1 MVPSMG
7 NAEDARSSFPPVEEQ
22 LAIILRGV
30 DYGDEQLFEAMR
42 EELRQRLEESRA
54 SGRPLTAYVG
64 IDPTGTEL
72 TLGHTVPL
80 RKLRQLQ
87 DLGHRGVF
95 VIGTMTAVVG
105 DPSDKATARRR
116 LTGDEVERNAATY
129 LEQAYR
135 ILDASRTEVR
145 RNGDWLSQLRLAD
158 IIELA
163 ANFTVQQFLQR
174 ETFARR
180 FQAGDAIWLHE
191 FFYALMQ
198 AYDAVVLQT
207 DIQVGGTEQL
217 FNLMAG
223 RKLQEALGQRPQI
236 PVTLP
241 ILVGTDG
248 RLRMSKTTGN
258 YVGILEPPEE
268 QYGKTMSLPDAAMAN
283 WFNLV
288 TSLHP
293 SEIQAILA
301 AVADGSLHPMA
312 AKKRLAREIVTL
324 FHGPDAAARAEEY
337 FFRTVQQRDRPEGDE
352 MTCFELPG
360 DGLTLLEVLCRAGL
374 ATSNSEAR
382 RFLAQNCVRIDG
394 QVVTEPTLRL
404 SAGAPRVLQVGKRRF
419 VRLV

>member
-1 MVPSMG
+1 M
-7 NAEDARSSFPPVEEQ
+7 SFPPVEEQ

-30 DYGDEQLFEAMR
+30 DYGDELLFEAMR
-42 EELRQRLEESRA
+42 EELRLRLEESR
-54 SGRPLTAYVG
+54 SQGRPLTAYVG
-64 IDPTGTEL
+64 VDPTGTEL

-87 DLGHRGVF
+87 DLGHRAIF
-95 VIGTMTAVVG
+95 VIGTMTALVG

-116 LTGDEVERNAATY
+116 LTMEEVERNAATY
-129 LEQAYR
+129 IEQAFR
-135 ILDASRTEVR
+135 VLDPARTEIR
-145 RNGDWLSQLRLAD
+145 RNGDWLAELRLAD
-158 IIELA
+158 LIDLA

-174 ETFARR
+174 ETFAQR
-180 FQAGDAIWLHE
+180 FERGDAIWLHE

-207 DIQVGGTEQL
+207 DIQIGGTEQL

-236 PVTLP
+236 PITLP

-258 YVGILEPPEE
+258 YVGILDSPED
-268 QYGKTMSLPDAAMAN
+268 QFGKTMSIPDEAMAN

-293 SEIQAILA
+293 DEIKSILA
-301 AVADGSLHPMA
+301 SVADGSLHPMA

-324 FHGPDAAARAEEY
+324 FHGPEAALRAEAHFE
-337 FFRTVQQRDRPEGDE
+337 RTVQQRDRPEEDKLASFPVGE
-352 MTCFELPG
+352 GM
-360 DGLTLLEVLCRAGL
+360 TLLDVMCRAGL
-374 ATSNSEAR
+374 ASSRSEAR
-382 RFLAQNCVRIDG
+382 RLLEQRCVRIDG
-394 QVVTEPTLRL
+394 QVVTEPTYPLEP
-404 SAGAPRVLQVGKRRF
+404 GPPRVLQVGKRRF

>member
-1 MVPSMG
+1 MVQT
-7 NAEDARSSFPPVEEQ
+7 NAAPCAPEVRFPPVEEQ

-42 EELRQRLEESRA
+42 EELRQRLEESRTT
-54 SGRPLTAYVG
+54 GRPLTAYVG

-95 VIGTMTAVVG
+95 VIGTMTAIVG
-105 DPSDKATARRR
+105 DPSDKAAARRR
-116 LTGDEVERNAATY
+116 LTPDEVERNAATY

-135 ILDASRTEVR
+135 VLDSAKTEVR
-145 RNGDWLSQLRLAD
+145 RNGDWLSRLRFGD

-180 FQAGDAIWLHE
+180 FEAGDAIWLHE

-207 DIQVGGTEQL
+207 DIQIGGTEQL

-248 RLRMSKTTGN
+248 HLRMSKTTGN
-258 YVGILEPPEE
+258 YVGILDPPEE
-268 QYGKTMSLPDAAMAN
+268 QYGKTMSIPDEAMAN

-288 TSLHP
+288 TSMHP
-293 SEIQAILA
+293 SEIQATLA
-301 AVADGSLHPMA
+301 AVVEGSLHPMA

-324 FHGPDAAARAEEY
+324 FHGPEAAERAEEY
-337 FFRTVQQRDRPEGDE
+337 FSRTVQQRDRPQEQEMAGFRLGAEG
-352 MTCFELPG
+352 M
-360 DGLTLLEVLCRAGL
+360 TLLEVLCRTGL
-374 ATSNSEAR
+374 ASSNSEAR
-382 RFLAQNCVRIDG
+382 RFLGQRCVRLDG
-394 QVVTEPTLRL
+394 QVVTDPGLRL
-404 SAGAPRVLQVGKRRF
+404 SGGSACVLQVGKRRF
-419 VRLV
+419 VRLE